1 MPPEIAEALALAAP
15 GWPTATADDG
25 IRVARTSHGFRVSD
39 DGADRLADDA
49 WEAAHW
55 VLAAAIGRTA
65 EAAPGR
71 FVLNAGAALTADGA
85 VVFAGESHAGKSSVA
100 LHLAVGPVP
109 MLGDDRLILDTAA
122 AAPTAAALGLAR
134 KVRTPL
140 PDDFSDAARRLA
152 ATTRA
157 GHAAG
162 ADVLRWDPAI
172 DRPAGTAAP
181 VARILLLRRDP
192 GIDTARISGLGAAEA
207 VAALLALCGRHAGPA
222 AALLDAVAGLV
233 RQVPVHRL
241 EARDSAA
248 AALALAAAG
257 APAGAA
263 GR

>member
-1 MPPEIAEALALAAP
+1 MPPEILEALALAAP
-15 GWPTATADDG
+15 GWPAAADDDG
-25 IRVARTSHGFRVSD
+25 IRVAPASRGFRVSG
-39 DGADRLADDA
+39 DGVDRLADDA

-100 LHLAVGPVP
+100 LHLATNGVP
-109 MLGDDRLILDTAA
+109 LLGDDRLILDTAA
-122 AAPTAAALGLAR
+122 APATATALGLAR

-140 PDDFSDAARRLA
+140 PDDFSDAARLLA

-162 ADVLRWDPAI
+162 ADVMRWSPAI
-172 DRPAGTAAP
+172 DRPAGTTAA
-181 VARILLLRRDP
+181 VGRILLLRRDP
-192 GIDTARISGLGAAEA
+192 GIDGARFSDLGAAEA

-222 AALLDAVAGLV
+222 AALLEAVAGLV
-233 RQVPVHRL
+233 RQIPVQRL
-241 EARDSAA
+241 AARDSAA
-248 AALALAAAG
+248 AAVALAG
-257 APAGAA
+257 TLAGAA